1 MIARGVNV
9 GSQHL
14 SLDPRTG
21 RYNNW
26 AKPLPESAW
35 NEIAQPHAVT
45 VVHADSSETEVT
57 IRGATHSELRD
68 RDFVLAKDDQEFVA

>member
-26 AKPLPESAW
+26 AKPLPKSAW

-45 VVHADSSETEVT
+45 VVHADTVRPRSRSGAQRTANFVIATSSSQKT
-57 IRGATHSELRD
+57 IRSS
-68 RDFVLAKDDQEFVA
+68 

>member
-57 IRGATHSELRD
+57 IGAQRTAN
-68 RDFVLAKDDQEFVA
+68 FVIATSSSQKTIRSS